1 MTEEKLDRFLQQHSQ
16 TSLSISELLSKFLE
30 GPASTS
36 QEVAIQSRIRRA
48 AFPTD
53 ATLES
58 YDWTRNPKTIRKET
72 FLELATGQF
81 IARKENA
88 AFVGLSGLGKTHLI
102 QGVVSWFNGNWK
114 VRRWISGTGK
124 ASSQEDRR
132 IVRRRFIAYEQNRE
146 MGVSGSKL
154 VKPLTFPDFGLR

>member
-1 MTEEKLDRFLQQHSQ
+1 MNVS
-16 TSLSISELLSKFLE
+16 
-30 GPASTS
+30 
-36 QEVAIQSRIRRA
+36 
-48 AFPTD
+48 
-53 ATLES
+53 
-58 YDWTRNPKTIRKET
+58 
-72 FLELATGQF
+72 
-81 IARKENA
+81 
-88 AFVGLSGLGKTHLI
+88 HL
-102 QGVVSWFNGNWK
+102 VVSWFNGNWK